1 MSEIILL
8 FLIFLVVVLAIACFF
23 FYRQIS
29 ENQARLHNLE
39 QHVKWH
45 AQSISGLTAGT
56 IGVDK
61 RLRSLQQSE
70 KELAQ
75 RQDSFEAQ
83 NLPDMPYE
91 QAIRSVQQGAD
102 VDQLIDEYGL
112 SESEASLIFQLHGTK

>member
-23 FYRQIS
+23 FYRQLT
-29 ENQARLHNLE
+29 EYQGRLRYLE
-39 QHVKWH
+39 QQVKWH

-56 IGVDK
+56 LGVDK
-61 RLRSLQQSE
+61 RLRALQQSE
-70 KELAQ
+70 KELTQ

-91 QAIRSVQQGAD
+91 QAIRSVQQGASI
-102 VDQLIDEYGL
+102 DQLIDEYGL
-112 SESEASLIFQLHGTK
+112 SESEASLIFQLHGSK